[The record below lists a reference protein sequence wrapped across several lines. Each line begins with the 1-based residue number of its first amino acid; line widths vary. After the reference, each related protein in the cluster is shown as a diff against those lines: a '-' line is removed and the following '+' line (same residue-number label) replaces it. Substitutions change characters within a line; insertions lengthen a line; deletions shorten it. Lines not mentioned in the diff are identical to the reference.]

1 MLDPLKPYVPWLATI
16 LLALGLI
23 FSNNNIQVNA
33 LRAGLSDGIVMLSRP
48 FSSIHQAPRVWE
60 ENKHLRRSL
69 AEMSVN
75 MARLGKTGAECER
88 LRRMLEFKQ
97 RNTYNL
103 IAGDVITRNSE
114 LGLRNVVLN
123 IGSKDCVKVNQAAI
137 TPEGLVGRVH
147 RVNDKNCIV
156 QLLSDPNIGIAG
168 RLLSNNEDGIVHVT
182 GSDDL
187 RFDGV
192 PATVKVE
199 IGDSVVTSGSGNIF
213 PPNLFIGSVN
223 RVRKASD
230 GWLLDIRLQPAVNY
244 RLLDEL
250 FVIRDADYPR

>member
-16 LLALGLI
+16 VLALGLI
-23 FSNNNIQVNA
+23 FSNDNTQVNA
-33 LRAGLSDGIVMLSRP
+33 LRAGISDGIVILSRP
-48 FSSIHQAPRVWE
+48 FSTILQVPRVWE
-60 ENKHLRRSL
+60 ENQHLRRSL

-75 MARLGKTGAECER
+75 MARLGKTGVECER
-88 LRRMLEFKQ
+88 LRKMLEFKQ
-97 RNTYNL
+97 RTTYNL

-114 LGLRNVVLN
+114 LGLRSVVLN
-123 IGSKDCVKVNQAAI
+123 IGSKDSVKVNQAVI
-137 TPEGLVGRVH
+137 TPGGLVGRVH

-168 RLLSNNEDGIVHVT
+168 RLRSNNEDGIVHAT
-182 GSDDL
+182 GSNDL

-199 IGDSVVTSGSGNIF
+199 IGDSVITSGSGNVF

-223 RVRKASD
+223 RVKKASD
-230 GWLLDIRLQPAVNY
+230 GWLLDIKIQPAVNY